1 LKAHAVAG
9 IVGQHDINFIKIE
22 NGTELP
28 GRLFEEFRDAGIGK
42 DNCDGKQILIPPNYG
57 IIIPG

>member
-22 NGTELP
+22 NGTKLP

-42 DNCDGKQILIPPNYG
+42 DNLTASRL
-57 IIIPG
+57 